1 MCAMAPRFPVTGVRG
16 PALALA
22 TESTLEGME
31 FVEVAIL
38 HVLHGLQGSS
48 C

>member
-1 MCAMAPRFPVTGVRG
+1 LLTTVPG

-22 TESTLEGME
+22 TESTLKGME